1 LGGVFKLGVQATTLK
16 LLKENIVS
24 VAVLYI

>member
-1 LGGVFKLGVQATTLK
+1 LGEVFKLGVQATALK
-16 LLKENIVS
+16 LLKENTVS